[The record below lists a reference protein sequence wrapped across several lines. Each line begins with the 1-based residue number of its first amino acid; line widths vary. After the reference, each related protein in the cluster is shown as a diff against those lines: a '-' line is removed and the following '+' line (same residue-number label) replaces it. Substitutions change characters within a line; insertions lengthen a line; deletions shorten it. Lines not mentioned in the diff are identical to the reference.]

1 MSDFQRDFAR
11 KDYVYNICFYIFKQ
25 LLHRGERRRRKEGR
39 KKEALEGRKKEG
51 RRYCL
56 VFTKDI
62 ESGQVVQKL
71 RHDYLEWSLS

>member
-1 MSDFQRDFAR
+1 MLL
-11 KDYVYNICFYIFKQ
+11 YIQTVKQ
-25 LLHRGERRRRKEGR
+25 RRKEKEEGGR

-56 VFTKDI
+56 VFTKGI